1 MGHNWRER
9 RDRELKNNEQMN
21 GWTGREWERK
31 RGNCKEKEIL
41 NGEERRKWKM
51 AERDGREWEWN

>member
-1 MGHNWRER
+1 
-9 RDRELKNNEQMN
+9 MN

-51 AERDGREWEWN
+51 AERDGREWEWNQTGNENERWLMKDTNLD